1 MTRWFSKRWV
11 WAALAGATVTVGMA
25 AGGADGDGPP
35 KVGAVVSLNI
45 DGKGERQF
53 KVVKS
58 EKQSDGTYH
67 SDLKDLKTG
76 ETITLVDKPGDTPP
90 AGPKSVELPKAKPRT
105 SDPLTPP
112 VTAAMPDPS
121 KEKEKR
127 PVLGR
132 AFGDK
137 DKPAALPGATANAAP
152 KAEPPA
158 DPNKKP
164 GLLSRIFGP
173 KKPTGPSMPA
183 STGAPPAGPVLRPGT
198 SVAPPPVLPVPP
210 GGLSGTTPP
219 VAPPSAGGTAPPS
232 FPSTSTEP
240 PRVMPVKP
248 FAPPTPAVP
257 APLPIPAPAP
267 AFAAPAPPP
276 IPAPTPA
283 PPVAAPT
290 PLPIPAPAPAF
301 VAPAPLPIPAP
312 APAPPVAAPTPLP
325 ALPVPSIPTPLPV
338 PSIPSIPAP
347 PGGTGLP
354 PIPVPPGGM
363 SAAKP
368 IQVVVPVGYVP
379 AGVAFDREV
388 QPFAIAL
395 QSMSAPSARLT
406 AAKGLAEGRHGSSDG
421 VKGVLFQAAQMDP
434 CGEVRAACI
443 DHLCKLGY
451 FSPHFLGYI
460 QTACDDAD
468 PQVRDAAKAACAKML
483 RK

>member
-76 ETITLVDKPGDTPP
+76 ETITLVDKPGDAPP

-112 VTAAMPDPS
+112 VTATMPDPS
-121 KEKEKR
+121 KEKR

-132 AFGDK
+132 VFGDK
-137 DKPAALPGATANAAP
+137 DKPAALPGATANAA

-219 VAPPSAGGTAPPS
+219 VSPPSAGGTAPPS

-248 FAPPTPAVP
+248 FAPVAV
-257 APLPIPAPAP
+257 
-267 AFAAPAPPP
+267 
-276 IPAPTPA
+276 
-283 PPVAAPT
+283 PT

-301 VAPAPLPIPAP
+301 VAPAPLPIP

-347 PGGTGLP
+347 PSGTGLP

-451 FSPHFLGYI
+451 FSPHFLGHI